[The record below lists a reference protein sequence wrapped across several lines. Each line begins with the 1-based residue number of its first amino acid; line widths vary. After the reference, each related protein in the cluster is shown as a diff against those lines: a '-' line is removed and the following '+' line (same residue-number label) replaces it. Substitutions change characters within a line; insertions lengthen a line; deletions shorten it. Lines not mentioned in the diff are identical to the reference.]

1 MCDSS
6 VGPHVSETSPTC
18 PAPGPPKRTGA
29 AAGCGGGGVV
39 ARSPAAAPH
48 HRTVQL
54 YSPRNQGGVLRADYA
69 YLTLDTTLIAK
80 LLFLWV
86 SCLYIDLCSVRT
98 RSEVCNICTGTW
110 ISVHNAR
117 PFLPV
122 LLWLLMTNDL
132 SLGLHTWRHL
142 NTEWP
147 K

>member
-80 LLFLWV
+80 LLFLIIYGHMCCTVRDCMYISSQVNFLYWRIHLFSV
-86 SCLYIDLCSVRT
+86 SRHS
-98 RSEVCNICTGTW
+98 GGQ
-110 ISVHNAR
+110 
-117 PFLPV
+117 
-122 LLWLLMTNDL
+122 
-132 SLGLHTWRHL
+132 SLF
-142 NTEWP
+142 
-147 K
+147 